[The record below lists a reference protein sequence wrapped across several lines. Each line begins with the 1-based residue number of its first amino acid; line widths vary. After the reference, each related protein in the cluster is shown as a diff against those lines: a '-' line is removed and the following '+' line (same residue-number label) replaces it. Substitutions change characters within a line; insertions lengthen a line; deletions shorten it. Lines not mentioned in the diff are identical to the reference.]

1 MSKKPSINNITSGFN
16 STAEI
21 NQNFQALRDAFD
33 NTVSLD
39 GSLPN
44 AMNADFDMNGYDILN
59 AGGLTIGGVD
69 VFTLV
74 NKTTISPLPPSGGVD
89 GDIWF
94 KVTTA

>member
-1 MSKKPSINNITSGFN
+1 
-16 STAEI
+16 
-21 NQNFQALRDAFD
+21 
-33 NTVSLD
+33 
-39 GSLPN
+39 
-44 AMNADFDMNGYDILN
+44 MNADFDMNGYDILN

>member
-1 MSKKPSINNITSGFN
+1 MSKKPNITNITSGYN
-16 STAEI
+16 STTEI

-44 AMNADFDMNGYDILN
+44 AMDADFDMNGYDILN
-59 AGGLTIGGVD
+59 AGGLTINGAD
-69 VFTLV
+69 VFSLI
-74 NKTTISPLPPSGGVD
+74 NKTTISPLSPSGGTD

-94 KVTTA
+94 KVST

>member
-1 MSKKPSINNITSGFN
+1 MSKKPNITNITSGYN
-16 STAEI
+16 STTEI

-44 AMNADFDMNGYDILN
+44 AMDADFDMNGYQILN
-59 AGGLTIGGVD
+59 AGGLTVNGVD
-69 VFTLV
+69 VFTLI
-74 NKTTISPLPPSGGVD
+74 NKTTISISPPSGGSD